1 MKKVEQFKNNL
12 NQTTPS
18 YAQVLK
24 SNTNTCEKV
33 NSTNYHENKPKKSI
47 NERLRSLSP
56 ANRKPKQGIIWS
68 RNNSKTDLSS
78 NYDHQPEIE
87 TIKKNKKLN
96 YWNKERTII
105 KKKQEIKTSNTRTNS
120 KNEFQAS
127 VFHGGQEE
135 NIELINVINFIEQT
149 MATLSSNG
157 KRLKISIWPSRT
169 SNQSKYQKI
178 LQRHL
183 NF

>member
-12 NQTTPS
+12 NQTKPS

-24 SNTNTCEKV
+24 SNTNTFEKV

-47 NERLRSLSP
+47 NERLRSLSS

-96 YWNKERTII
+96 Y
-105 KKKQEIKTSNTRTNS
+105 
-120 KNEFQAS
+120 
-127 VFHGGQEE
+127 
-135 NIELINVINFIEQT
+135 
-149 MATLSSNG
+149 
-157 KRLKISIWPSRT
+157 
-169 SNQSKYQKI
+169 
-178 LQRHL
+178 
-183 NF
+183 